1 MAADLME
8 LAQPVGVLG
17 PRTWWVGLDPLVVGS
32 VVMPAAGCARRAGR
46 PDPAPAAVRSN
57 FEGVRVR

>member
-17 PRTWWVGLDPLVVGS
+17 PRTWWVGLETLVVTS
-32 VVMPAAGCARRAGR
+32 VVMPAAGCTLRAGS
-46 PDPAPAAVRSN
+46 PDPERAAVHSS
-57 FEGVRVR
+57 FERVRVR

>member
-17 PRTWWVGLDPLVVGS
+17 PRTWWVGLDPWVVDT
-32 VVMPAAGCARRAGR
+32 VVMPAAGCALRAGP
-46 PDPAPAAVRSN
+46 PDLAPAAVSSG
-57 FEGVRVR
+57 FERVRVR